1 MAFDAFLKISTIPG
15 ESTDEQHPQWIEIL
29 SFSHGLSQTSTGS
42 VSTGGARTAGRVD
55 HQDLTVVKALDA
67 ASTPLYLACC
77 RGDHIPEV
85 TIQLHRA
92 TGNKE
97 KYYEVKMT
105 DVLVSGV
112 RPGGSSQG
120 GESLPL
126 EEVSF
131 NYAKVEWN
139 YIQTDHNTGAVQGNF
154 AKWWDLKTN
163 TGG

>member
-1 MAFDAFLKISTIPG
+1 MAFDAFLKISTIDG
-15 ESTDEQHPQWIEIL
+15 ESTDSAHDKWIELL
-29 SFSHGLSQTSTGS
+29 SFSHGLHQTSTGS

-55 HQDLTVVKALDA
+55 HSDFSVVKALDA

-77 RGDHIPEV
+77 RGDHIPLV
-85 TIQLHRA
+85 HMQLHRA

-97 KYYEVKMT
+97 LYYEVKMT
-105 DVLVSGV
+105 DVLVSSV
-112 RPGGSSQG
+112 RPGGSAQG

-131 NYAKVEWN
+131 NYAKIEWN
-139 YIQTDHNTGAVQGNF
+139 YVQTDHNSGAVLGNF

>member
-15 ESTDEQHPQWIEIL
+15 ESTDDQHQQWIEIL
-29 SFSHGLSQTSTGS
+29 SFNHGLSQTSTGS

-55 HQDLTVVKALDA
+55 HADFSVVKALDA

-77 RGDHIPEV
+77 RGDHIPS
-85 TIQLHRA
+85 IQLQLHRA

-97 KYYEVKMT
+97 KYYEVTMT
-105 DVLVSGV
+105 DVLVSGI
-112 RPGGSSQG
+112 RPGGSAQG
-120 GESLPL
+120 GESLPV

-131 NYAKVEWN
+131 NYAKIEWN
-139 YIQTDHNTGAVQGNF
+139 YIQLDHNTGAVAGNF

>member
-15 ESTDEQHPQWIEIL
+15 ESTDSEHQQWIEIL
-29 SFSHGLSQTSTGS
+29 SFDHGLKQTSTGS

-55 HQDLTVVKALDA
+55 HQDMIITKALDA
-67 ASTPLYLACC
+67 ASTPLFLACC

-92 TGNKE
+92 TGKKE
-97 KYYEVKMT
+97 KYYEIKMF
-105 DVLVSGV
+105 DVLVSNV
-112 RPGGSSQG
+112 QPK
-120 GESLPL
+120 GEARSDETLPT

-131 NYAKVEWN
+131 NYAKIEWN

-154 AKWWDLKTN
+154 VKWWDLKTN